1 MAFTR
6 EALKDIGVSDE
17 QVEGI
22 MELHGKDIQSHKD
35 DVEKYKRREAE
46 AKEEVKSYK
55 SRVDE
60 QNGQLEDL
68 QKRVKNGEDL
78 EQTIEALKQDNKEKD
93 AQHDKDMQ
101 QLKMEYEID
110 KALNEAGSRNTNIVK
125 KSLDLDS
132 INLND
137 KGELIGLQD
146 QINSLKESDSYLFK
160 NVDNATDDKGDINN
174 TSNSNYSAGDRKGNS
189 GKKTDATAV
198 GEATYDRLFGKSE

>member
-6 EALKDIGVSDE
+6 EALKDIGVSSE
-17 QVEGI
+17 QVDSI

-68 QKRVKNGEDL
+68 QKRVKSGEDL
-78 EQTIEALKQDNKEKD
+78 AQTIEALKQDNKEKD
-93 AQHDKDMQ
+93 AQHDKAMQ

-110 KALNEAGSRNTNIVK
+110 KVLNEAGSRNTNIVK

-146 QINSLKESDSYLFK
+146 QLNSLKESDGYLFK
-160 NVDNATDDKGDINN
+160 NVDSANDDKGDNN
-174 TSNSNYSAGDRKGNS
+174 TSNNNYSAGDRKGNP
-189 GKKTDATAV
+189 GKQQDATAV
-198 GEATYDRLFGKSE
+198 GEATYDRLFGKNE